1 MSQNP
6 INLAVRFLLELVG
19 LYAFGL
25 WGWTQ
30 HAGFLSYLLVIGL
43 PVSAATPVGNFPRA
57 SGCKRKWQSACASG
71 RLVALFA

>member
-30 HAGFLSYLLVIGL
+30 HAGFLRYLLVIGL
-43 PVSAATPVGNFPRA
+43 PVVAA
-57 SGCKRKWQSACASG
+57 
-71 RLVALFA
+71 ALWGHRSFVIHDPDQIPIHIYCELK